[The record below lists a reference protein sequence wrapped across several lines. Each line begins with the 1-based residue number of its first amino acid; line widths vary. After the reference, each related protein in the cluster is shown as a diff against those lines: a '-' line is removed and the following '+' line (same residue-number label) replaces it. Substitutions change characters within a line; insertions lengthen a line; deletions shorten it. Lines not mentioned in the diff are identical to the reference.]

1 MATLSSTG
9 NTAGDET
16 RAQLIEAATTI
27 FLRDGF
33 RAARVK
39 DIAAE
44 AVVRLS
50 AINYH
55 FGGKDGLYLA
65 VLQHHA
71 MLALAHAPIPEARPG
86 VPVEQRFAEFVRAM
100 VYRMLD
106 PASPSRLPPLMIR
119 EAVNPTEALDVMFE
133 RFTRPL
139 QAVLIG
145 QLREIFGPDASEAV
159 LARAALSVLGQGMVY
174 VVARPLVAKLHPEFY
189 GQEADVATLAD
200 HIVAFSWAGVQAV
213 AEAER
218 KKHGKA

>member
-1 MATLSSTG
+1 MMTTKQTLG
-9 NTAGDET
+9 NAAGDET
-16 RAQLIEAATTI
+16 RNLLINAGTGV

-33 RAARVK
+33 RAARVS

-44 AVVRLS
+44 AGVRLS

-71 MLALAHAPIPEARPG
+71 MLALAH
-86 VPVEQRFAEFVRAM
+86 VPVPRFAPGESLQQRFAQFVRAM

-119 EAVNPTEALDVMFE
+119 EAVNPTSALDVMFE
-133 RFTRPL
+133 RFMQPL
-139 QAVLIG
+139 QMVLAG
-145 QLREIFGPDASEAV
+145 LLREVFGPDASEAL
-159 LARAALSVLGQGMVY
+159 LARAALSVLGQGMIY
-174 VVARPLVAKLHPEFY
+174 VVARPLVSKLHPDFY
-189 GQEADVATLAD
+189 EQEAGVEALAE
-200 HIVAFSWAGVQAV
+200 HIVAFSWAGVQAI

-218 KKHGKA
+218 NKHE